1 MIRTVLY
8 ALLGIFLVTVVR
20 MFINVIG
27 KAISE
32 QAFGTEK
39 PSPDPESP
47 SQKSS
52 TQASGGELKKCIV
65 CGAYSPTI
73 SAPKIKGSDAF
84 ICSENCAAKYHS

>member
-32 QAFGTEK
+32 QGFGSSESAEQPRTE
-39 PSPDPESP
+39 
-47 SQKSS
+47 QAS
-52 TQASGGELKKCIV
+52 TQSAGGELKKCIV
-65 CGAYSPTI
+65 CGAYSPVA
-73 SAPKIKGSDAF
+73 SAPKIKVTDAF
-84 ICSENCAAKYHS
+84 ICSEKCVSLYKS